1 MVSES
6 GCEGVGGE
14 ADVGFVRLVML
25 SLVQVTVA
33 WYTTD
38 FLRHWPRS
46 GHSSGFLQL
55 HSSFFGL
62 SDFKRIDLLWPSMV
76 CLMLG
81 MQA

>member
-6 GCEGVGGE
+6 GFEGVGGE
-14 ADVGFVRLVML
+14 ADVGFVRFVVIIAGYCGLI
-25 SLVQVTVA
+25 
-33 WYTTD
+33 YND

-46 GHSSGFLQL
+46 GHSLGFLQL

-81 MQA
+81 WQA